1 MKTYG
6 TFVASSLL
14 AALALMPSAA
24 DAAQGD
30 GHWYATGTLGAAFSS
45 SQTLD
50 YSSPAG
56 AASASASFDPG
67 LLAGGAVGYAFN
79 PSWRVEGEFIYQS
92 VEHDGVDLAGIGSLP
107 SGNYAS
113 TGLALNG
120 FYSFN
125 AFGSDKVRTYI
136 GAGLAWLTEVD
147 IDFEQGG
154 NELSYSGDGFGVQ
167 LLAGARYEVGE
178 RWFVDAGVRY
188 LTAGEVELDGE
199 GATDGRIKADY
210 EPWSATLS
218 VGWRF

>member
-56 AASASASFDPG
+56 AASASAQLRPG
-67 LLAGGAVGYAFN
+67 TARRRRGRLRVQPELASGRRVHLPVGGTRRRR
-79 PSWRVEGEFIYQS
+79 PR
-92 VEHDGVDLAGIGSLP
+92 GIGSLP

-167 LLAGARYEVGE
+167 LLAGARYE
-178 RWFVDAGVRY
+178 WAS
-188 LTAGEVELDGE
+188 DGSSMRVC
-199 GATDGRIKADY
+199 GT
-210 EPWSATLS
+210 
-218 VGWRF
+218 

>member
-154 NELSYSGDGFGVQ
+154 DAVGR
-167 LLAGARYEVGE
+167 LAVLTMGGRGGALQCVAVPANRQGA
-178 RWFVDAGVRY
+178 DARSH
-188 LTAGEVELDGE
+188 
-199 GATDGRIKADY
+199 ADHTR
-210 EPWSATLS
+210 SLRRS
-218 VGWRF
+218 